1 MSVFWYVRQVN
12 KLKMKNSINPL
23 NVFMIGWEYPPHNSG
38 GLGVACQGIT
48 EALAAQNH
56 SIFFTL
62 PYSLKNAP
70 AHMSVMS
77 CRDPLWEVPAD
88 LPPFLAYDPSQ
99 FASLNP
105 DVIPKIPA
113 HDLASLPSSEIE
125 IKVSQYADL
134 VAKEAKKHTNEYQV
148 IHAHDWMSFPAAMK
162 VKRQSGKPLV
172 SHIHSTEYDRIPSGY
187 GSQYITQIE
196 QSGMAASDVVIAVS
210 EYTKRLL
217 IQKYAIPAKKIKV
230 VHNGMFFSPHTDP
243 GTHHFAQNQPVVVFM
258 GRLTGQKGPEYFV
271 ALANKVLEQ
280 IPNALFVVAG
290 NGDMYHSLL
299 LSTAS
304 QGLSAKVLFSGF
316 VRDKQRETL
325 LDRADVFVMPSLSE
339 PFGLVAL
346 EAAERN
352 TPVIISKHTGVS
364 EVLPSAIAIDFWDVQ
379 KMSDTIVQLLGDAS
393 YKNAVVQNHQNEL
406 QRVTWQAAAQKLDAI
421 YRSVAN

>member
-1 MSVFWYVRQVN
+1 
-12 KLKMKNSINPL
+12 MKNALQPL

-56 SIFFTL
+56 SLFFTL
-62 PYSLKNAP
+62 PYALKSAP
-70 AHMSVMS
+70 AHMKVMS
-77 CRDPLWEVPAD
+77 CRDPLWEAPAYM
-88 LPPFLAYDPSQ
+88 PPFFAYDSSQ
-99 FASLNP
+99 VST
-105 DVIPKIPA
+105 VIQDTNSKILA
-113 HDLASLPSSEIE
+113 HELASLPSSEIE

-134 VAKEAKKHTNEYQV
+134 VAKEAKKHQNTFEV
-148 IHAHDWMSFPAAMK
+148 IHAHDWMSFPAALK
-162 VKRQSGKPLV
+162 VKQQSGKPLV
-172 SHIHSTEYDRIPSGY
+172 SHIHSTEYDRIPSGQ
-187 GSQYITQIE
+187 GSPYITHIE
-196 QSGMAASDVVIAVS
+196 QSGMVASDIVIAVS

-230 VHNGMFFSPHTDP
+230 VHNGMYFSPHTDP
-243 GTHHFAQNQPVVVFM
+243 GTHHFAQQQPVVVFM

-271 ALANKVLEQ
+271 ALANKVLEH
-280 IPNALFVVAG
+280 IPQALFIVAG
-290 NGDMYHSLL
+290 HGDMYHSLL
-299 LSTAS
+299 LTTATR
-304 QGLSAKVLFSGF
+304 GLSAKVLFSGF

-379 KMSDTIVQLLGDAS
+379 KMSDTIVQLLGDTQYRNS
-393 YKNAVVQNHQNEL
+393 VVQNHKTEL
-406 QRVTWQAAAQKLDAI
+406 QRVTWEAAAKKLDAI
-421 YRSVAN
+421 YRSVTS